1 MHNIIYPDVDSFLTK
16 MCKSWHF
23 FYSRSTD
30 AIALS
35 NFPTLSF
42 THQKK
47 KKKKISLILLGKNN
61 FKKKSLNSFS
71 KI

>member
-23 FYSRSTD
+23 FYFRSTD

-47 KKKKISLILLGKNN
+47 KKKKIPLILLGKNN

>member
-1 MHNIIYPDVDSFLTK
+1 MHSIIYPDVGSFLTK

-23 FYSRSTD
+23 FYFRSTD

-42 THQKK
+42 THQIKPKK
-47 KKKKISLILLGKNN
+47 KKKKSH
-61 FKKKSLNSFS
+61 
-71 KI
+71 